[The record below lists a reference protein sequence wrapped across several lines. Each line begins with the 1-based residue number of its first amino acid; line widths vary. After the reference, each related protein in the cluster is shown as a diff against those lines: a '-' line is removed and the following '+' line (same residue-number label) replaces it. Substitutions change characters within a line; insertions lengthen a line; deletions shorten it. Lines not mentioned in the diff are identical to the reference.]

1 MNFKKIY
8 LVIFLLFIFSCSFVN
23 DDYGYKTSYYIF
35 SILKVGEESIKV
47 IVDSTLSIDDS
58 LNSENN
64 FIHDAVVKIDGQ
76 TAFLET
82 LNLDTS
88 NNDYRY
94 VYRIKMD
101 ILEDKDY
108 EIEVKIDNDLY
119 YARTKTPKKIFFYN
133 LNDSDFVKLDSNFKV
148 AWNPSGVGFYF
159 LEIYQKDEYGSFHLF
174 STGIMDDTTINLFPL
189 SYLFPDS
196 GLFDFYI
203 ISYDSSFYKYS
214 IDQDYSSFD
223 KAYGLFGSI
232 SVDYAK
238 DLTIVK

>member
-1 MNFKKIY
+1 MNSKKIY
-8 LVIFLLFIFSCSFVN
+8 LIVFLIFMFSCSFIN
-23 DDYGYKTSYYIF
+23 DDSVYRTNYYIF

-47 IVDSTLSIDDS
+47 IVDSTLSIGDS

-64 FIHDAVVKIDGQ
+64 FIHDAVVKIDGK

-82 LNLDTS
+82 LDLDTS

-94 VYRIKMD
+94 VYRLEMEV
-101 ILEDKDY
+101 LEDKDY
-108 EIEVKIDNDLY
+108 EIEIKIENDLY
-119 YARTKTPKKIFFYN
+119 YAKTKTPKKICFNN

-148 AWNPSGVGFYF
+148 AWNPSGIGFYF
-159 LEIYQKDEYGSFHLF
+159 FEIYQKDEYGSFNLF

-214 IDQDYSSFD
+214 IDNDYSSFD
-223 KAYGLFGSI
+223 KGYGLFGSI
-232 SVDYAK
+232 SVDHVK
-238 DLTIVK
+238 DLTIIK